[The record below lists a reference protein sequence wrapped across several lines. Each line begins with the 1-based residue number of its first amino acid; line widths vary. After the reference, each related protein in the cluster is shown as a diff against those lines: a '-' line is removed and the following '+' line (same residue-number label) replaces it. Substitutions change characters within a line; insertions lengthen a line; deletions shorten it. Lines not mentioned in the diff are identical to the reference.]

1 MSYYC
6 LVENQLHGND
16 SIAMHLF
23 ATQNA
28 NAGLIYYAWNTDS
41 PNQTLPFCSIIMT
54 DAGVIALREW
64 GQTAA
69 FMDTTYG
76 VNKYGYAFTALIVK
90 DSHSN
95 HWPVAYMF
103 HENETA
109 EEFTTFLQKIK
120 ERAARDNVNLPE
132 FIFTD
137 ISTAGNTLYAHLE
150 RYAAD
155 VSMTC
160 Q

>member
-1 MSYYC
+1 
-6 LVENQLHGND
+6 
-16 SIAMHLF
+16 MHLF
-23 ATQNA
+23 VKQNA
-28 NAGLIYYAWNTDS
+28 NAGLIHYAWNINS
-41 PNQTLPFCSIIMT
+41 PDQTVPFCSIIMT
-54 DAGVIALREW
+54 DVGVTALREW

-109 EEFTTFLQKIK
+109 VEFTTFLQKIK
-120 ERAARDNVNLPE
+120 ERAAKDNVNLPK

-137 ISTAGNTLYAHLE
+137 ISTAGNVDDMHMICE
-150 RYAAD
+150 
-155 VSMTC
+155 
-160 Q
+160 

>member
-1 MSYYC
+1 
-6 LVENQLHGND
+6 
-16 SIAMHLF
+16 MHLF
-23 ATQNA
+23 AKQNA

-41 PNQTLPFCSIIMT
+41 PDQTVPFCSIIMA
-54 DAGVIALREW
+54 DAGVTALREW

-95 HWPVAYMF
+95 IGLSR
-103 HENETA
+103 
-109 EEFTTFLQKIK
+109 TFSTRTKLLSSLPLSYKRLRSMLPRITSTYRSSFSRILAPQ
-120 ERAARDNVNLPE
+120 VND
-132 FIFTD
+132 T
-137 ISTAGNTLYAHLE
+137 
-150 RYAAD
+150 
-155 VSMTC
+155 SMTR

>member
-1 MSYYC
+1 MYLLYTC
-6 LVENQLHGND
+6 NAENQIHGND

-23 ATQNA
+23 ATQYA
-28 NAGLIYYAWNTDS
+28 NAGLIYYAWNTDL
-41 PNQTLPFCSIIMT
+41 PNQTQPFCSIIMT
-54 DAGVIALREW
+54 DAGVTALREW
-64 GQTAA
+64 GQTTA

-103 HENETA
+103 HEDETSV
-109 EEFTTFLQKIK
+109 EFTTFLQKIK
-120 ERAARDNVNLPE
+120 ERAARDNVHLPQ

-137 ISTAGNTLYAHLE
+137 ISTAGKHSSTIL
-150 RYAAD
+150 
-155 VSMTC
+155 
-160 Q
+160 